1 MQVNTGAL
9 EFKNRK
15 DFLASQIHFPAVTS
29 GHVFHIPLP
38 LYFWK
43 NKHTAFLNDPH
54 QALQVLL

>member
-15 DFLASQIHFPAVTS
+15 YSLAHQIQSPAVTG
-29 GHVFHIPLP
+29 GHVLHILLP

-43 NKHTAFLNDPH
+43 NKHTAFLTDPH
-54 QALQVLL
+54 QYNISR